1 MVNNPP
7 ANARALSSIPG
18 SRRPPWIRKWQPTPV
33 FLPGKS
39 YEQRRTW
46 QWSLWSHKEPDT
58 TQQLSNKVEHDTNG
72 NIQRIM
78 IQI

>member
-39 YEQRRTW
+39 YEQRTW
-46 QWSLWSHKEPDT
+46 QWSLWSLWSHKEPDT
-58 TQQLSNKVEHDTNG
+58 AQQLSSKVEHDTDG
-72 NIQRIM
+72 NVQRTM
-78 IQI
+78 I